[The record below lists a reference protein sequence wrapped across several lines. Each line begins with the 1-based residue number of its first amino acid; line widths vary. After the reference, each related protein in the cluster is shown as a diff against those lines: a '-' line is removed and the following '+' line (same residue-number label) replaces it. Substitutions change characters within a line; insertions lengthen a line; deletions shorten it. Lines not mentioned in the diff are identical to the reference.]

1 MGFSAHLRSL
11 FKALGCVARA
21 IAVRLVHRV
30 ARRAAPLATRR
41 ARRAYALRAAPAA
54 HKRPGRHLHRPS
66 RSASAPRGAGCR
78 RAPARPGRI
87 AAGARPPPGCGKRAK
102 VRLTRGG
109 DPRPAPAPRDA
120 WGSGARTRPAQ
131 SVQAAHEPPP
141 TASVPCAT
149 SRTEAQECA
158 VTTREESLRART
170 AHAAVRKNAGSAG
183 QNDPWSQNSKRLGG
197 SRSRAGAKRG
207 KRSLASSLNCV
218 RARAG
223 AQNTQVTRWVQA
235 FR

>member
-21 IAVRLVHRV
+21 IAVRLGHRV

-109 DPRPAPAPRDA
+109 DPRPAPATRDA
-120 WGSGARTRPAQ
+120 WGSGARTRGAERTGGTRTATDSFRALRDEPHRGARVRGDDEGRESSRAHGARGGSEERGIGGPKRSMVAEQQAVGRCPIPRGSKAWQALTRVFAQ
-131 SVQAAHEPPP
+131 
-141 TASVPCAT
+141 
-149 SRTEAQECA
+149 
-158 VTTREESLRART
+158 LRARPCRCPE
-170 AHAAVRKNAGSAG
+170 HAGYSMGTSV
-183 QNDPWSQNSKRLGG
+183 
-197 SRSRAGAKRG
+197 
-207 KRSLASSLNCV
+207 
-218 RARAG
+218 
-223 AQNTQVTRWVQA
+223 
-235 FR
+235 